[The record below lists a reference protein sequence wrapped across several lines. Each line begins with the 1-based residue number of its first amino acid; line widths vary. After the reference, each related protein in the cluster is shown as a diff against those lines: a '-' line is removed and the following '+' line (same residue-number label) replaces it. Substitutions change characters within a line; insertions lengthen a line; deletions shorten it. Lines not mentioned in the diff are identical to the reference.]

1 MICGCG
7 KAALLISV
15 RVTRQRNF
23 RQHVRFANQR
33 HKEAHFSFVAQ
44 TNQKCAAWTSQPNL
58 VRLSSTESGAELSQL
73 TPMHAQLLAS
83 NSLCSSS
90 CTKSR
95 PCQGKH
101 RTISPRAAKVRQLV
115 GSWEGR
121 RKRTVI
127 QIGVGFFFV
136 LFFGD
141 GVGGERT
148 TARVSQLLVSVI
160 WSSCVHNTAY
170 TENGVSAAFLEPNV
184 QLADPEHPNL
194 FHFLISQVNPYLGSE
209 TWDCIFLLSVSGF
222 PHIICPYCLGSLLP
236 ALPAPPTAP
245 PPPLPHAFSI
255 PVCRRSSGGATRAQK
270 KMPISKMPHLPKMAK
285 HS

>member
-95 PCQGKH
+95 PCQDKH

-127 QIGVGFFFV
+127 QIGVGFFFGFV
-136 LFFGD
+136 FWRWSGRRENNSKSLPA
-141 GVGGERT
+141 VGI
-148 TARVSQLLVSVI
+148 S
-160 WSSCVHNTAY
+160 
-170 TENGVSAAFLEPNV
+170 
-184 QLADPEHPNL
+184 NL
-194 FHFLISQVNPYLGSE
+194 
-209 TWDCIFLLSVSGF
+209 IFLCS
-222 PHIICPYCLGSLLP
+222 
-236 ALPAPPTAP
+236 
-245 PPPLPHAFSI
+245 
-255 PVCRRSSGGATRAQK
+255 
-270 KMPISKMPHLPKMAK
+270 
-285 HS
+285 